1 MKDDVSSK
9 WGSNLAKKSTR
20 KSQGR
25 HSLKGSPYWRTLHVH
40 SLPAFPQLTT
50 PGSPADQGLSMPC
63 FPPIAMLLNVIFKLK
78 SLIQIREE
86 KANPHNLWNKT
97 WDFKDIVFF
106 QKATLGSSTVL
117 GGTCLLSLLFCWEKC
132 QPRKWL
138 IMQVFMEIIR
148 TSNKNCKPKN
158 VCA

>member
-1 MKDDVSSK
+1 MGVKPGKEKHKKIPRETQLEGLSILKDT
-9 WGSNLAKKSTR
+9 AC
-20 KSQGR
+20 
-25 HSLKGSPYWRTLHVH
+25 P
-40 SLPAFPQLTT
+40 LPSAFPQLTT

-138 IMQVFMEIIR
+138 IMQAFMEIIR